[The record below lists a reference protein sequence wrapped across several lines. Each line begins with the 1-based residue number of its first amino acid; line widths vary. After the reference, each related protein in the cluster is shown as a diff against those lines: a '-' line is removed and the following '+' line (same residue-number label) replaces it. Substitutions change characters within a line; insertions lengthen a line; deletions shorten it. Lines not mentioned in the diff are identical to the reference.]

1 MGRFDLTDKEWQR
14 IEPLCPS
21 GKGKKGHPSDT
32 RRFIDA
38 VLYRLRVGVPWRDL
52 PFFYGNW
59 HTVYVRYIDWCRR
72 GIWQGIFEVLA
83 ARPSLGCVLLDST
96 FVRCHRAAHVSFHLF
111 LLNMSIY

>member
-21 GKGKKGHPSDT
+21 GKGKKGHPTDT

-38 VLYRLRVGVPWRDL
+38 VLYRLCVGLPWRDL
-52 PFFYGNW
+52 PSFYSNW
-59 HTVYVRYIDWCRR
+59 HTVYVRYMDWCRR

-83 ARPSLGCVLLDST
+83 ARPSLATVSLVLRSSNRY
-96 FVRCHRAAHVSFHLF
+96 V
-111 LLNMSIY
+111 